1 MTMVCPR
8 DLAAL
13 LLVASS
19 LAAGPVR
26 ANIASPPAAE
36 TRLADVRAGET
47 VVLAWGNLPPAARE
61 VEVLLSVDGG
71 DRFSLRAT
79 AEVERARGR
88 VRWRVPNLPTAH
100 ARLRLRWGDGASETL
115 APPTAEFRIL
125 ADPAAHDAPAPV
137 WDEDD
142 PATAGPLHDALPG
155 LGATPELAA
164 GLDGA
169 PPAVTRARPPLP
181 SAPSPDA
188 FAAAPCAPARA
199 GTPAS
204 PPAARAERRAPQ
216 RE

>member
-1 MTMVCPR
+1 MTTVRPR

-26 ANIASPPAAE
+26 ANIASPSAAE
-36 TRLADVRAGET
+36 TRVADVRAGQT
-47 VVLAWGNLPPAARE
+47 VVLAWGNLPPTARE

-71 DRFSLRAT
+71 ERFSLRAT
-79 AEVERARGR
+79 AEVDRARGH

-125 ADPAAHDAPAPV
+125 ANPSAPDAPAPV

-142 PATAGPLHDALPG
+142 PRTAGPLHGALPG
-155 LGATPELAA
+155 LGAGQELAA
-164 GLDGA
+164 GIDGA
-169 PPAVTRARPPLP
+169 LPAVTRARPPLP
-181 SAPSPDA
+181 GAPSPDA
-188 FAAAPCAPARA
+188 IAAAPRAPARA
-199 GTPAS
+199 GAPAS